1 MSDKFII
8 PVAGKY
14 KITSPFGWRKDPVT
28 KKNTKHHNGADIVTG
43 KKDEPILAA
52 LNGRVI
58 KAQKSTAKGGG
69 FGYYVVLRHFVD
81 GKFYTSLYA
90 HMKPNSFKVR
100 VGQLVKAGDQ
110 LGIMGTSGYSTG
122 VHLHFEIW
130 KGRTHGWSADGKGF
144 VEPISFI
151 EAMSKAQEA
160 KDFAKKPSVKT
171 RKTNPIPVHTFTPPK
186 RSKPVRIDS
195 TASKKPQKP
204 EKYYIVKAGDTLTK
218 IARDNRT
225 TVATLKKLND
235 LKNANLIR
243 IGQLIRLP

>member
-14 KITSPFGWRKDPVT
+14 RITSPFGWRKDPVT
-28 KKNTKHHNGADIVTG
+28 KKNTRHHNGADIVTG

-52 LNGRVI
+52 MNGRVI
-58 KAQKSTAKGGG
+58 KAQKSKAKGGG

-90 HMKPNSFKVR
+90 HMKPSSFKVR

-110 LGIMGTSGYSTG
+110 IGTMGTSGYSTG

-151 EAMSKAQEA
+151 ESMSKANAA
-160 KDFAKKPSVKT
+160 KDFAKKPSIKT
-171 RKTNPIPVHTFTPPK
+171 KKINPIPVHTFTPPK

-195 TASKKPQKP
+195 VASKKPQKP

-218 IARDNRT
+218 IARDNKT
-225 TVATLKKLND
+225 TIATLKKLNSI
-235 LKNANLIR
+235 KNANLIKV
-243 IGQLIRLP
+243 GQVIRLP

>member
-8 PVAGKY
+8 PVTSKHR
-14 KITSPFGWRKDPVT
+14 ITSPFGWRKDPVT

-52 LNGRVI
+52 MSGRVL
-58 KAQKSTAKGGG
+58 KAQKSTAPGGG
-69 FGYYVVLRHFVD
+69 FGYYVVLRHFID

-110 LGIMGTSGYSTG
+110 IGIMGTSGYSTG

-160 KDFAKKPSVKT
+160 KDFAKKPSVKV
-171 RKTNPIPVHTFTPPK
+171 KKVNPIPVHTFTPPK
-186 RSKPVRIDS
+186 AFKPVTKRP
-195 TASKKPQKP
+195 TAPKNAQKP
-204 EKYYIVKAGDTLTK
+204 EKYYIVKPGDNLTK
-218 IARDNRT
+218 IARHFKT
-225 TVATLKKLND
+225 TVPELKKINNI
-235 LKNANLIR
+235 KNANLIGVGQR
-243 IGQLIRLP
+243 IKIS